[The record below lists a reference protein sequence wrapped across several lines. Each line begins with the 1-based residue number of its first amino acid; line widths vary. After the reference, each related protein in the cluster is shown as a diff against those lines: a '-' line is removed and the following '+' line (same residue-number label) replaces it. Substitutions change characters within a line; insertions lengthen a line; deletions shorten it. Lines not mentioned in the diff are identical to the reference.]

1 MYLKRKQVEFLEI
14 WKIIIKIKNS
24 GKVADQIHLKRIS
37 EMEVVKKLLRISQSQ
52 RDGKEEH

>member
-1 MYLKRKQVEFLEI
+1 MEFLEI